1 MRISTL
7 FLSGAALGVLTMAS
21 LPASAAVLSVA
32 QVTTGCPDIDQAR
45 ECPALAEEF
54 LSTRPMSRE
63 SDGQIV
69 SLVLAIA
76 ELSQVPR
83 VSMPVC
89 LNAADGLRVLAG
101 GVSSEDQEAQINDI
115 AESLCDG
122 TNTAAIRR
130 GLGDINSL
138 ASAGP
143 AGDGGGGVTSTG
155 GGAGGAGGGAG
166 AGGGDGGGTGGG
178 GAGGGDGGGSGGGG
192 GGGGAGDDGN
202 NGHGN
207 DDDHDDDS
215 NPGGGGGGQDGGD
228 DGGESGDGLG
238 SNDAAAGHA
247 SLNGESH
254 ANDHAVNNTHGNN
267 GD

>member
-7 FLSGAALGVLTMAS
+7 VLSGVAFGALTMAT

-83 VSMPVC
+83 VPMPVC
-89 LNAADGLRVLAG
+89 LNAADGIRVLAG
-101 GVSSEDQEAQINDI
+101 GVSSSDQEAQINDI
-115 AESLCDG
+115 ADSLCDG

-130 GLGDINSL
+130 GLGDLNSL

-143 AGDGGGGVTSTG
+143 AGDGGGGAG
-155 GGAGGAGGGAG
+155 GTGGAGGGG
-166 AGGGDGGGTGGG
+166 GGGDDDDDDDDDNGN
-178 GAGGGDGGGSGGGG
+178 GGGG
-192 GGGGAGDDGN
+192 GGGG
-202 NGHGN
+202 
-207 DDDHDDDS
+207 S
-215 NPGGGGGGQDGGD
+215 
-228 DGGESGDGLG
+228 SGGLG

-247 SLNGESH
+247 SANGESH
-254 ANDHAVNNTHGNN
+254 ANDHAVNNTHGKN